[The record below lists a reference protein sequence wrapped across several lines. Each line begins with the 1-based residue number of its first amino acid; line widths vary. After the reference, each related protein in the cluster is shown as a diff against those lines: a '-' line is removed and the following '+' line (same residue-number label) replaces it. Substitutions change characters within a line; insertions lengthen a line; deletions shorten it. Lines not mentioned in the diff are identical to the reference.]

1 MSLFSHLEIIKGFHN
16 QPVDENFSKSILRW
30 KMPEIE
36 MTANKTEHSKSR
48 RSIKYWS
55 TPEMEMPNKKAKI
68 TLIRETQLTS
78 LINGQSDQMFEVNI
92 NTTEHMVLKE
102 LWYKTEETYFTSKKT
117 VLHARVI
124 QTIRAEELMDLSL
137 IHI

>member
-1 MSLFSHLEIIKGFHN
+1 MLK
-16 QPVDENFSKSILRW
+16 W
-30 KMPEIE
+30 KVPAIE
-36 MTANKTEHSKSR
+36 MTDDKTNYNQSR
-48 RSIKYWS
+48 RSIKDWS

-102 LWYKTEETYFTSKKT
+102 LWYKMEETYFTSKKT

-124 QTIRAEELMDLSL
+124 RTIRAEELMD
-137 IHI
+137 HG